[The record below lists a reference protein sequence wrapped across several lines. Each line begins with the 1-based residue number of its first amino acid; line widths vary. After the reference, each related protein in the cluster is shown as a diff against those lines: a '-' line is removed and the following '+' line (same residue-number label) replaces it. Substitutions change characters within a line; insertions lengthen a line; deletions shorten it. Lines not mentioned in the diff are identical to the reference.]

1 MSLPEVWLRGPVE
14 GYAPALQPIVH
25 ALLQVV
31 EDVEREAG
39 PLDAARLWA
48 RPGGA
53 ASIGFHL
60 RHIAGALDR
69 LLTCARG
76 ESLTPAHFAYKDL
89 EGEPGTPPATS
100 ADLVRLVREQ
110 VDAALAQVR
119 ATDVSTLLDVR
130 AVGRQR
136 LPSTVGGLLFHAAEH
151 STRHAGQIATTA
163 RVLRG

>member
-1 MSLPEVWLRGPVE
+1 MTLPEVWLRGPVQ

-31 EDVEREAG
+31 EDVAREAG
-39 PLDAARLWA
+39 RLEADRLWA

-76 ESLTPAHFAYKDL
+76 EALTAAHFAYKDA
-89 EGEPGTPPATS
+89 EGEPGNPPATS
-100 ADLVRLVREQ
+100 PDLVQLVRDQ
-110 VDAALAQVR
+110 VEAALAQVR
-119 ATDVSTLLDVR
+119 ATDVATLADAR
-130 AVGRQR
+130 EVGRQR

-151 STRHAGQIATTA
+151 STRHAGQIATMV